1 MTNTNETK
9 HRHTSLIALFLA
21 IIFFLASY
29 IYTPFDKTFSVEVQA
44 NNQKMIALTFDD
56 GPSDYTQMLLDGL
69 KSKNAKATFFVLGK
83 KAMKNAQTIQNIVSD
98 GHLLGNHT
106 YTHIDMMKTSR
117 NDIKKQIY
125 STNQVLKDIT
135 GQDVKFYRPPYGHY
149 FGNTLNAIND
159 MIAVKWS
166 NDSIDWK
173 HMDENYVYNY
183 IINKAHDGEILLLHD
198 TKETTVNAV
207 LRAIDTLENE
217 GFTFVRVDELLCRNG
232 DKLAPGVAYRGCKM
246 NKKPTWF

>member
-1 MTNTNETK
+1 
-9 HRHTSLIALFLA
+9 
-21 IIFFLASY
+21 
-29 IYTPFDKTFSVEVQA
+29 
-44 NNQKMIALTFDD
+44 
-56 GPSDYTQMLLDGL
+56 
-69 KSKNAKATFFVLGK
+69 
-83 KAMKNAQTIQNIVSD
+83 
-98 GHLLGNHT
+98 
-106 YTHIDMMKTSR
+106 MMKTSR
-117 NDIKKQIY
+117 NDIKNQIY

-135 GQDVKFYRPPYGHY
+135 GQDVKFYRPPYGHC

-198 TKETTVNAV
+198 TKQTTVNAV
-207 LRAIDTLENE
+207 LKAIDTLQNE
-217 GFTFVRVDELLCRNG
+217 GFTFVRVDELLCRNS
-232 DKLAPGVAYRGCKM
+232 DKLAPGVAYRCCKM

>member
-183 IINKAHDGEILLLHD
+183 
-198 TKETTVNAV
+198 V
-207 LRAIDTLENE
+207 
-217 GFTFVRVDELLCRNG
+217 
-232 DKLAPGVAYRGCKM
+232 
-246 NKKPTWF
+246 